1 MNLRIKRGLMNVR
14 GHGAHMWICG
24 AMIVVALVAV
34 AVTGNAF
41 VLLPAL
47 GCLVMMAMMMW
58 MMGSMMGGPRLTDSD
73 DATQSEHEAH
83 RH

>member
-1 MNLRIKRGLMNVR
+1 MR

-24 AMIVVALVAV
+24 AMIAVALVVV

-47 GCLVMMAMMMW
+47 GCLAMMGMMMW
-58 MMGSMMGGPRLTDSD
+58 MMGSMMGG
-73 DATQSEHEAH
+73 HAH
-83 RH
+83 RSASDAPREEK